1 MARVTINLPD
11 DLHRAVKAAAARRGT
26 TIGSMVAESLIAYGI
41 KSPTEAAALVERARE
56 RSGLTEDEA
65 LALAVD
71 ETAKHRS
78 P

>member
-1 MARVTINLPD
+1 
-11 DLHRAVKAAAARRGT
+11 
-26 TIGSMVAESLIAYGI
+26 MVAESLIAYGI